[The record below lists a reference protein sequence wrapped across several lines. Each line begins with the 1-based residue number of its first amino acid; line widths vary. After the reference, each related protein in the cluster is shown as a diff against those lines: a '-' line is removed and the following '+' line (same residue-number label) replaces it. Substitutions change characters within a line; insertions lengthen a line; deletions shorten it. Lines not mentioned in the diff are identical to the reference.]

1 MDQSEQLQ
9 YGFLYAQ
16 RLENLLHEQIRKS
29 IDLEIRLSTTVEKFK
44 DLENTSLVHTDIIK
58 QATNSIED
66 LTVKNKTHETQNE
79 EYRNRIV
86 SLENNFNAI
95 NEENLAIKFSS
106 EQKDIKI
113 KELQRELE
121 REKQES
127 QSMFD
132 ELQNVKGQSEFKKII
147 NKK

>member
-16 RLENLLHEQIRKS
+16 RLENLLHDQIRKS